1 MSRKL
6 TIALMVSVAIL
17 SVGGLAQARQ
27 AAPATPYYSVDTK
40 MADIFA
46 DPNAR
51 AVLSE
56 FFRKRGEAAGQPE
69 ASPEEQAT
77 TAELIKG
84 LTPRELAG
92 FPQANLDEDGL
103 KALGEA
109 LAKVPAPTA
118 AAAAGSAAGAA
129 TGAATGAAP
138 GAR

>member
-6 TIALMVSVAIL
+6 TIALMASVAIL

-51 AVLSE
+51 TVLSE

-69 ASPEEQAT
+69 ASAEEQAT

-84 LTPRELAG
+84 LSPRELAA

-118 AAAAGSAAGAA
+118 GSAAPAPA
-129 TGAATGAAP
+129 PAP
-138 GAR
+138 GAH

>member
-6 TIALMVSVAIL
+6 TIALMASVAIL
-17 SVGGLAQARQ
+17 SAGGMAQARQ
-27 AAPATPYYSVDTK
+27 AAPATPHYSVDTK

-46 DPNAR
+46 DPAAR

-69 ASPEEQAT
+69 APPEEQAA

-84 LTPRELAG
+84 LSPRELAG
-92 FPQANLDEDGL
+92 FPQANLDEEAL

-109 LAKVPAPTA
+109 LAKVPAPTTA
-118 AAAAGSAAGAA
+118 SAGAS
-129 TGAATGAAP
+129 ATGAAP
-138 GAR
+138 GAH

>member
-6 TIALMVSVAIL
+6 TIALMASVAIL
-17 SVGGLAQARQ
+17 SAAGVAQARQ

-46 DPNAR
+46 DPAAR

-56 FFRKRGEAAGQPE
+56 FFHKRGEAAGQPE
-69 ASPEEQAT
+69 APPEEQAA

-84 LTPRELAG
+84 LSPRELAG
-92 FPQANLDEDGL
+92 FPQANLDEEAL

-109 LAKVPAPTA
+109 LAKVPAPA
-118 AAAAGSAAGAA
+118 AASAGASA
-129 TGAATGAAP
+129 TAAAP
-138 GAR
+138 GAH

>member
-6 TIALMVSVAIL
+6 TIALMASVAIL
-17 SVGGLAQARQ
+17 SAGGMAQARQ
-27 AAPATPYYSVDTK
+27 AAPATPHYSVDTK

-46 DPNAR
+46 DPAAR

-69 ASPEEQAT
+69 APPEEQAA

-84 LTPRELAG
+84 LSPRELAG
-92 FPQANLDEDGL
+92 FPQANLDEEAL

-109 LAKVPAPTA
+109 LAKVPAP
-118 AAAAGSAAGAA
+118 AAGPAGSMPGASA
-129 TGAATGAAP
+129 TGTAP
-138 GAR
+138 GAH